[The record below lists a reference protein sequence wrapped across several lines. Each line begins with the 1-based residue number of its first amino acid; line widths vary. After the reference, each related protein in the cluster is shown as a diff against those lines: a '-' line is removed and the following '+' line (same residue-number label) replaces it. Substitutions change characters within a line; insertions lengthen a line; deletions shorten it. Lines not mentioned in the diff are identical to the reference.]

1 MRPAFGRAG
10 GEEARARR
18 VVLGGGGADGARPG
32 EQLVAVETVVG
43 DGRERV
49 EVFAA
54 AHDLG
59 GVALEDEARVVAVE
73 VFDEELGAPLEGAH
87 DAVRVAR
94 GVPAFLRL
102 D

>member
-1 MRPAFGRAG
+1 MLFSTEG
-10 GEEARARR
+10 
-18 VVLGGGGADGARPG
+18 VLTALVHVSRS
-32 EQLVAVETVVG
+32 VAVETVIV

-54 AHDLG
+54 AHGLG

-94 GVPAFLRL
+94 GVPAFLCL